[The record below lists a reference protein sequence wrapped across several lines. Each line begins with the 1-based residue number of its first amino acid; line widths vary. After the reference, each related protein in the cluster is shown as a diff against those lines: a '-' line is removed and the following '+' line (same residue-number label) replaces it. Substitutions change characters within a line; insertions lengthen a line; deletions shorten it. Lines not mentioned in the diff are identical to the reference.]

1 MAHSVVC
8 AVPMP
13 LTPLSNARLA
23 ALDAMAP
30 AAPQRVPLLD
40 AHGRFLAT
48 AVAASRSLPGCD
60 NSAMDGW
67 AVRAEETRD
76 ANRDR
81 PARLR
86 IVDTVYA
93 GALPSRALQPG
104 EAARIFTGAPLPS
117 GADAVVRQE
126 AARAC
131 EDGQHVDLFVT
142 VPPGNDLR
150 RAGEEVV
157 SGTPLF
163 APGQRVSAAVLG
175 VLASLGESHV
185 WVRPAP
191 RVAVLATGDE
201 LVAPGTPALPHQVYE
216 SNLILIAA
224 LAREAGADVRHLER
238 SRDDEGA
245 LRDAVSR
252 LAPHVDVL
260 VTTGG
265 ASVGDKDHVK
275 RVLTSLGARF
285 FVDGVALK
293 PGKPVA
299 VARLGTTTVI
309 VLPGNP
315 GAATVAFDQLARP
328 VLLKHQGVLETRR
341 RVRARLSEPRHKQ
354 AGFTYL
360 ITTTLE
366 PQPSGEPLARLRP
379 QGAGQILQNVH
390 GEGWAVLP
398 PGRADFAEGDSV
410 DVELFQGATCTA
422 VDAAPEASS

>member
-1 MAHSVVC
+1 
-8 AVPMP
+8 MP
-13 LTPLSNARLA
+13 LTPLPTARQA
-23 ALDAMAP
+23 ALDAIAP
-30 AAPQRVPLLD
+30 AAPERVSLLD
-40 AHGRFLAT
+40 AHGRFLAAEVT
-48 AVAASRSLPGCD
+48 ASRSLPGCD

-67 AVRAEETRD
+67 AVRAEETRG
-76 ANRDR
+76 ANRDH

-93 GALPSRALQPG
+93 GALPTRALQPG

-126 AARAC
+126 AARAHD
-131 EDGQHVDLFVT
+131 DGLHVDIFIT
-142 VPPGNDLR
+142 VPPGHDIR
-150 RAGEEVV
+150 RKGEEVTA
-157 SGTPLF
+157 GTALF
-163 APGQRVSAAVLG
+163 PRGQHVGASVLG
-175 VLASLGESHV
+175 VLASLGETTA

-201 LVAPGTPALPHQVYE
+201 LVPPGSPALPHQVYE
-216 SNLILIAA
+216 SNLILVAA

-238 SRDDEGA
+238 ARDDEAA
-245 LRDAVSR
+245 LRDALSR
-252 LAPHVDVL
+252 LAPQVDVL

-275 RVLTSLGARF
+275 RVLSALGARF

-299 VARLGTTTVI
+299 VARLGDTAVV

-328 VLLKHQGVLETRR
+328 LLLKRQGVLETRR
-341 RVRARLSEPRHKQ
+341 RVRAHLSEPRHKQ
-354 AGFTYL
+354 AGLTYL
-360 ITTTLE
+360 ITATLE
-366 PQPSGEPLARLRP
+366 PRGEGAPLARLRP
-379 QGAGQILQNVH
+379 QGAGQILQNAH

-410 DVELFQGATCTA
+410 EVELFDRPLHTA
-422 VDAAPEASS
+422 VDATA